1 MLRKKILILI
11 TLLSCISI
19 QFSTF
24 AQRSTAKATVQPYE
38 IAIGQQATIS
48 LEVIAPKGRQLQ
60 LPVYADSL
68 VNGLEVLAMLKTDTV
83 YAHEV
88 MTITQKYI
96 VTSFDS
102 ALYHIPY
109 MPVIDGQDTIQS
121 NGFGLK
127 VISPMLS
134 DATLGYLEQINNQ
147 QTDSIDFDKLGV
159 YDIKAVQTP
168 PFVWQD
174 YLIYIGLVLLILL
187 ILAAI
192 GIGVYMYLQKKKKGY
207 YFKPVVVEPPHV
219 IALHALDHVKLEK
232 LWQQGKEKE
241 YFTEV
246 TDILRKYI
254 ESRFGVNAFEMTSDE
269 ILTVVKNFMIAES
282 SNESLH
288 QILRLAD
295 LVKFAK
301 YKPLPDEN
309 DLSLVNAYLF
319 VNQTKKEDPITPV
332 DSNELN
338 SGDDSNDEA
347 EASIN
352 WKISGDKDGNK
363 DKTTNANS

>member
-1 MLRKKILILI
+1 MLRKKILILTI
-11 TLLSCISI
+11 LLSCISI
-19 QFSTF
+19 QFGAF

-48 LEVIAPKGRQLQ
+48 LEVIAPKGRQVQ
-60 LPVYADSL
+60 MPVFPDTL
-68 VNGLEVLAMLKTDTV
+68 VNGVEVLAMPRPDTV

-88 MTITQKYI
+88 MTITQKYV

-109 MPVIDGQDTIQS
+109 LPVIDGKDTIES

-134 DATLGYLEQINNQ
+134 EATLSYLEQLNTQ
-147 QTDSIDFDKLGV
+147 QTDSIEFEKLGV
-159 YDIKAVQTP
+159 YDIKAIQTP

-174 YLIYIGLVLLILL
+174 YIYYILIGLLILL

-192 GIGVYMYLQKKKKGY
+192 GVGVYMYIQKKKKGY

-219 IALHALDHVKLEK
+219 IALHALDHVKVEK
-232 LWQQGKEKE
+232 LWQQGREKE

-254 ESRFGVNAFEMTSDE
+254 EDRFGVSAFEMTSDE
-269 ILTVVKNFMIAES
+269 ILNIVNNFMIAES
-282 SNESLH
+282 STDSLH
-288 QILRLAD
+288 QVLKLAD

-319 VNQTKKEDPITPV
+319 VNQTKKEEVVVTP
-332 DSNELN
+332 DSNEPDHDN
-338 SGDDSNDEA
+338 SNPQKE
-347 EASIN
+347 EPIN
-352 WKISGDKDGNK
+352 WQITKDNDGN
-363 DKTTNANS
+363 DNKTTNANS

>member
-1 MLRKKILILI
+1 MLRKKILILTI
-11 TLLSCISI
+11 LLSCISI
-19 QFSTF
+19 QFAAF

-48 LEVIAPKGRQLQ
+48 LEVIAPKGRQLVF
-60 LPVYADSL
+60 PAYVDSL
-68 VNGLEVLAMLKTDTV
+68 VSGVEVLAMPKPDTV

-109 MPVIDGQDTIQS
+109 LPVLDGKDTIQS

-127 VISPMLS
+127 VISPVLS
-134 DATLGYLEQINNQ
+134 EATLNYLEQLNTQ
-147 QTDSIDFDKLGV
+147 QTDSIEFDKLGV
-159 YDIKAVQTP
+159 FDIKAIQTP

-174 YLIYIGLVLLILL
+174 YIYYILIGLLILL

-192 GIGVYMYLQKKKKGY
+192 GVGVYMYIQKKKKGY

-219 IALHALDHVKLEK
+219 IALHALDHVKVEK

-254 ESRFGVNAFEMTSDE
+254 EDRFGVSAFEMTSDE
-269 ILTVVKNFMIAES
+269 ILNVVKNFMIAES
-282 SNESLH
+282 STESLH
-288 QILRLAD
+288 QVLKLSD

-301 YKPLPDEN
+301 YKPFPDEN

-319 VNQTKKEDPITPV
+319 VNQTKKEEPVETLDPNRP
-332 DSNELN
+332 NER
-338 SGDDSNDEA
+338 DDSEKGD
-347 EASIN
+347 SDN
-352 WKISGDKDGNK
+352 WKISGDKDGNENR
-363 DKTTNANS
+363 TTNANS

>member
-1 MLRKKILILI
+1 MLRKKILILTI
-11 TLLSCISI
+11 LLSCISI
-19 QFSTF
+19 QFAAF

-48 LEVIAPKGRQLQ
+48 LEVIAPKGRQLV
-60 LPVYADSL
+60 LPAYADTL
-68 VNGLEVLAMLKTDTV
+68 VSGVEVLAMPKPDTV

-109 MPVIDGQDTIQS
+109 LPIIDGTDTIES

-127 VISPMLS
+127 VISPVLS
-134 DATLGYLEQINNQ
+134 EATLSYLEQLNTQ

-159 YDIKAVQTP
+159 FDIKAIQTP

-174 YLIYIGLVLLILL
+174 YIFYIIIGLLILL
-187 ILAAI
+187 LLAAI
-192 GIGVYMYLQKKKKGY
+192 GVGIYMYIQKKKKGY

-219 IALHALDHVKLEK
+219 IALHALDHVKIEK

-241 YFTEV
+241 YYTEV

-254 ESRFGVNAFEMTSDE
+254 EDRFGVSAFEMTSDE
-269 ILTVVKNFMIAES
+269 ILNVVNNFMIAES
-282 SNESLH
+282 STESLH
-288 QILRLAD
+288 QVLKLSD

-301 YKPLPDEN
+301 YKPFPNEN

-319 VNQTKKEDPITPV
+319 VNQTKKEEVVEPLNPDQT
-332 DSNELN
+332 NER
-338 SGDDSNDEA
+338 DDSNKGDSA
-347 EASIN
+347 N
-352 WKISGDKDGNK
+352 WKVSGDRNGNENT
-363 DKTTNANS
+363 TTNANS

>member
-1 MLRKKILILI
+1 MLRKKIVLLTI
-11 TLLSCISI
+11 LLSCISI
-19 QFSTF
+19 QFAAF

-48 LEVIAPKGRQLQ
+48 LEVIAPKGRQLV
-60 LPVYADSL
+60 LPAYADTL
-68 VNGLEVLAMLKTDTV
+68 VSGVEVLAMPKADTV

-109 MPVIDGQDTIQS
+109 LPIIDGTDTIES

-127 VISPMLS
+127 VISPVLS
-134 DATLGYLEQINNQ
+134 EATLNYLEQLNTQ
-147 QTDSIDFDKLGV
+147 QTDSIEFDKLGV
-159 YDIKAVQTP
+159 FDIKAIQTP

-174 YLIYIGLVLLILL
+174 YIFYIIIGLLILL
-187 ILAAI
+187 LLAAI
-192 GIGVYMYLQKKKKGY
+192 GVGIYMYLQKKKKGY

-219 IALHALDHVKLEK
+219 IALHALDHVKVEK

-254 ESRFGVNAFEMTSDE
+254 EDRFGISAFEMTSDE
-269 ILTVVKNFMIAES
+269 ILNVVNNFMIAES
-282 SNESLH
+282 STESLH
-288 QILRLAD
+288 QVLKLSD

-301 YKPLPDEN
+301 YKPFANEN

-319 VNQTKKEDPITPV
+319 VNQTKKEEVVEPLNPDQLNDRDDLNKG
-332 DSNELN
+332 DS
-338 SGDDSNDEA
+338 D
-347 EASIN
+347 N
-352 WKISGDKDGNK
+352 WKINGNENT
-363 DKTTNANS
+363 TTNANS

>member
-1 MLRKKILILI
+1 MLRKKILILTI
-11 TLLSCISI
+11 LLSCISI
-19 QFSTF
+19 QFAVF

-48 LEVIAPKGRQLQ
+48 LEVIAPKGRQLVF
-60 LPVYADSL
+60 PAYVDSL
-68 VNGLEVLAMLKTDTV
+68 VSGVEVLAMPKPDTV

-109 MPVIDGQDTIQS
+109 LPVLDGKDTIQS

-127 VISPMLS
+127 VISPVLS
-134 DATLGYLEQINNQ
+134 EATLNYLEQLNTQ
-147 QTDSIDFDKLGV
+147 QTDSIEFDKLGV
-159 YDIKAVQTP
+159 FDIKNIQTP

-174 YLIYIGLVLLILL
+174 YIYYILIGLLILL

-192 GIGVYMYLQKKKKGY
+192 GVGVYMYIQKKKKGY

-219 IALHALDHVKLEK
+219 IALHALDHVKVEK

-254 ESRFGVNAFEMTSDE
+254 EDRFGVSAFEMTSDE
-269 ILTVVKNFMIAES
+269 ILNVVKNFMIAES
-282 SNESLH
+282 STESLH
-288 QILRLAD
+288 QVLKLSD

-301 YKPLPDEN
+301 YKPFPDEN

-319 VNQTKKEDPITPV
+319 VNQTKKEEVLEPV
-332 DSNELN
+332 NPNQLNER
-338 SGDDSNDEA
+338 DDSEKGD
-347 EASIN
+347 SDN
-352 WKISGDKDGNK
+352 WKISGDKDGNENR
-363 DKTTNANS
+363 TTNANS

>member
-1 MLRKKILILI
+1 MLRKKILILTI
-11 TLLSCISI
+11 LLSCISI
-19 QFSTF
+19 QFAAF

-48 LEVIAPKGRQLQ
+48 LEVIAPKGRQLVF
-60 LPVYADSL
+60 PAYVDSL
-68 VNGLEVLAMLKTDTV
+68 VSGVEVLAMPKPDTV

-109 MPVIDGQDTIQS
+109 LPVLDGTDTIQS

-127 VISPMLS
+127 VISPVLS
-134 DATLGYLEQINNQ
+134 EATLNYLEQLNTQ
-147 QTDSIDFDKLGV
+147 QTDSIEFDKLGV
-159 YDIKAVQTP
+159 FDIKNIQTP

-174 YLIYIGLVLLILL
+174 YVYYIFIGLLILL

-192 GIGVYMYLQKKKKGY
+192 GVGVYMYIQKKKKGY

-219 IALHALDHVKLEK
+219 IALHALDHVKVEK

-254 ESRFGVNAFEMTSDE
+254 EDRFGVSAFEMTSDE
-269 ILTVVKNFMIAES
+269 ILNVVKNYMIAES
-282 SNESLH
+282 STESLH
-288 QILRLAD
+288 QVLKLSD

-301 YKPLPDEN
+301 YKPFPDEN

-319 VNQTKKEDPITPV
+319 VNQTKKEEVLEPV
-332 DSNELN
+332 NPNQPNER
-338 SGDDSNDEA
+338 DDSEKGD
-347 EASIN
+347 SDN
-352 WKISGDKDGNK
+352 WKISGDKDGNENR
-363 DKTTNANS
+363 TTNANS

>member
-1 MLRKKILILI
+1 MLRKKILILTI
-11 TLLSCISI
+11 LLSCISI
-19 QFSTF
+19 QFSVV
-24 AQRSTAKATVQPYE
+24 AQRSTAKATVEPYE

-48 LEVIAPKGRQLQ
+48 LEVIAPKGRQVVM
-60 LPVYADSL
+60 PVFADTL
-68 VNGLEVLAMLKTDTV
+68 VSGVEVLAMPKPDTL

-109 MPVIDGQDTIQS
+109 IPVIDGKDTIQS

-127 VISPMLS
+127 VVSPDLS
-134 DATLGYLEQINNQ
+134 EATLSYLEQLNTQ

-159 YDIKAVQTP
+159 YDIKPIQTP

-174 YLIYIGLVLLILL
+174 YLMYIGICLLILL

-192 GIGVYMYLQKKKKGY
+192 GIGIYMYIQKKKKGY
-207 YFKPVVVEPPHV
+207 YFTPVVVDPPHV
-219 IALHALDHVKLEK
+219 VALHALDHVKVEK

-241 YFTEV
+241 YFTEI

-254 ESRFGVNAFEMTSDE
+254 EDRFGVGAFEMTSDE
-269 ILTVVKNFMIAES
+269 ILSIVNNFMIAES
-282 SNESLH
+282 SADSLK
-288 QILRLAD
+288 QVLKLSD

-301 YKPLPDEN
+301 YKPFPNEN

-319 VNQTKKEDPITPV
+319 VNQTKKEEVVVPPV
-332 DSNELN
+332 DPNDPNHGYKTQNEEEPVDWRTTGN
-338 SGDDSNDEA
+338 
-347 EASIN
+347 
-352 WKISGDKDGNK
+352 KDGNGNK
-363 DKTTNANS
+363 STNANS

>member
-1 MLRKKILILI
+1 MLSKKILILTI
-11 TLLSCISI
+11 LLSCISI
-19 QFSTF
+19 QFSAF

-48 LEVIAPKGRQLQ
+48 LEVIAPKGRQLVF
-60 LPVYADSL
+60 PAYGDTL
-68 VNGLEVLAMLKTDTV
+68 VSGVEVLAMPKPDTV

-109 MPVIDGQDTIQS
+109 LPVLDGTDTIES

-127 VISPMLS
+127 VVSPVLS
-134 DATLGYLEQINNQ
+134 EATLNYLEQLNTQ
-147 QTDSIDFDKLGV
+147 QTDSIEFDKLGV
-159 YDIKAVQTP
+159 FDIKNIQTP

-174 YLIYIGLVLLILL
+174 YIYYILIGLFILF

-192 GIGVYMYLQKKKKGY
+192 GVGIYMYIQKKKKGY
-207 YFKPVVVEPPHV
+207 YFKPVVVDPPHV
-219 IALHALDHVKLEK
+219 VALHALDHVKVEK

-254 ESRFGVNAFEMTSDE
+254 EDRFGVNAFEMTSDE
-269 ILTVVKNFMIAES
+269 ILDVVKNLMVAES
-282 SNESLH
+282 STESL
-288 QILRLAD
+288 QQVLKLSD

-301 YKPLPDEN
+301 YKPFPDEN

-319 VNQTKKEDPITPV
+319 VNQTKKEEPV
-332 DSNELN
+332 ETLSSGQANE
-338 SGDDSNDEA
+338 SGES
-347 EASIN
+347 
-352 WKISGDKDGNK
+352 DKDGADNWKLSEEK
-363 DKTTNANS
+363 DKNENRTTNANS

>member
-1 MLRKKILILI
+1 MLRKKILILTI
-11 TLLSCISI
+11 LLSCISI
-19 QFSTF
+19 QFSVV

-48 LEVIAPKGRQLQ
+48 LEVIAPKGRQVIM
-60 LPVYADSL
+60 PVFADTL
-68 VNGLEVLAMLKTDTV
+68 VSGVEVLAMPKPDTI

-109 MPVIDGQDTIQS
+109 IPVIDGKDTIES

-127 VISPMLS
+127 VVSPNLS
-134 DATLGYLEQINNQ
+134 EATLNYLEQLNTQ
-147 QTDSIDFDKLGV
+147 QTDSIEFDKLGV
-159 YDIKAVQTP
+159 YDIKAIQKP

-174 YLIYIGLVLLILL
+174 YIIYIVITLLVLLL
-187 ILAAI
+187 LAAI
-192 GIGVYMYLQKKKKGY
+192 GIGIYMYLQKKKKGY
-207 YFKPVVVEPPHV
+207 YFKPVVIEPPHV
-219 IALHALDHVKLEK
+219 IALHALDHVKVEK

-254 ESRFGVNAFEMTSDE
+254 EDRFGVSAFEMTSDE
-269 ILTVVKNFMIAES
+269 ILNIVNNFMIAES
-282 SNESLH
+282 SADSLK
-288 QILRLAD
+288 QVLKLAD

-301 YKPLPDEN
+301 YKPFPDEN
-309 DLSLVNAYLF
+309 DLSLANAYLF
-319 VNQTKKEDPITPV
+319 VNQTKKEEVVVPTDPNDPNQGNTTPH
-332 DSNELN
+332 E
-338 SGDDSNDEA
+338 E
-347 EASIN
+347 EPIN
-352 WKISGDKDGNK
+352 WRITGDKDGNESK
-363 DKTTNANS
+363 STNANS